1 MKRCPY
7 LDVPVN
13 GNKTQNGSAEGSMA
27 TFSCNAGYD
36 WQAGASVRTCQAD
49 GTWTGSNADYIC
61 GKQGRNSL
69 QTYHL

>member
-1 MKRCPY
+1 
-7 LDVPVN
+7 
-13 GNKTQNGSAEGSMA
+13 MA